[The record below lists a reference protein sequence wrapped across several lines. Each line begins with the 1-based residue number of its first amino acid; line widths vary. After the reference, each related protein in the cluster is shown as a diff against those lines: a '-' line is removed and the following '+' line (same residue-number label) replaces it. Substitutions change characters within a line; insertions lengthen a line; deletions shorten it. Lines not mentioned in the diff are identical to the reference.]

1 MWKRGETLGVGAS
14 GMISLALVDDQTSF
28 DHDLPSVM
36 AVKSAP
42 LHISGSICR
51 EGRILN
57 QLEGCSY
64 VVRCFGSDTT
74 FEKGECWYNLFLEYA
89 SGGSLF
95 DRIRES
101 GKGGLPES
109 EATGYTKS
117 VLMGLNYV
125 HKQGYVHCDIKP
137 HNILLV
143 EGESEVLNTPIN
155 LNGKRKRVEKEHMAK
170 IADFG
175 VARKAGKRNN
185 DEETNLRGTPMYIAP
200 ESVQCGE
207 YEAHSDIWALGCTVL
222 HMITGQVP
230 WKCDKNTEK
239 AALLFRIGFREQV
252 PEIPIDGLSK
262 EARDFLNKCLV
273 RDPKSRWTADMLL
286 AHPFVSGLDGMMMA
300 GNIKDERNRVVQP
313 QKMAKEVLI
322 DSLSSQ
328 SWFNLTKTYLL
339 MSHSA
344 SNGIVPDFGKIR
356 TIKKMKRTEEE
367 EEGKRFESSFRL
379 DALGRYWGINP
390 SPMIPSSSIAIE
402 IFN

>member
-42 LHISGSICR
+42 LRRSGSIRR

-74 FEKGECWYNLFLEYA
+74 FEKGECWYNLLLEYA

-95 DRIRES
+95 DRIRKS

-109 EATGYTKS
+109 EARGYTKS

-125 HKQGYVHCDIKP
+125 HNQGYVHCDIKP

-155 LNGKRKRVEKEHMAK
+155 LNGERKRVEKEHIAK

-175 VARKAGKRNN
+175 VAMKAGKRNN

-286 AHPFVSGLDGMMMA
+286 AHPFVSGLDGVMMA

-313 QKMAKEVLI
+313 QKTAKEVI

-328 SWFNLTKTYLL
+328 NLFNLTKTYLL

-344 SNGIVPDFGKIR
+344 STRIVPDFSKILTMKR
-356 TIKKMKRTEEE
+356 MKRTEK